1 MIYLYA
7 VIDEHL
13 DVEGLH
19 GVSDEP
25 LTLVSG
31 GEVRAVAGMVEYAP
45 AVNRETLA
53 AQDQVVRALHDRGAA
68 LLPMRF
74 GAAFATTGEAEQALA
89 GQAKGLAERLDRVRS
104 REQMSL
110 RIIGVS
116 AEPASTAKAGTG
128 ADYLRQRARPR
139 ELTPL
144 LDALAPLTRATKI
157 ERARHEGVVTVYQ
170 LVDRGAADEYRR
182 TVEMVCPSLAPIIVH
197 VRGPAPCYAF
207 AGFI

>member
-7 VIDEHL
+7 VIDGHL

-31 GEVRAVAGMVEYAP
+31 GDVRAVAGMMQQP
-45 AVNRETLA
+45 PMISRETLA
-53 AQDQVVRALHDRGAA
+53 AQDQIVRSLHERGAA

-74 GAAFATTGEAEQALA
+74 GAAFATQGEAEQALA
-89 GQAKGLAERLDRVRS
+89 GQSKGLAERLDQVRS

-110 RIIGVS
+110 RIMGVS
-116 AEPASTAKAGTG
+116 AEAGSKRAGTG
-128 ADYLRQRARPR
+128 AEYLRQRARPR

-157 ERARHEGVVTVYQ
+157 ERARHEGLVTVYQ
-170 LVDRGAADEYRR
+170 LVDRGAGDEYRR
-182 TVEMVCPSLAPIIVH
+182 TVETMAPSLAPLTVN

-207 AGFI
+207 AGVI